1 MARKFDNS
9 QEAADKLLAEYLE
22 DIHTFFDWEGIK
34 QECLNSLEEDYEN
47 PNQLIG
53 ACYLGSIMDLFPSGK
68 YYMPWTSNQTE
79 EDTFQDEIYGEALD
93 TVANEYGLYISSGET
108 DPTDVLAYLVVD
120 KGEENETESDI

>member
-9 QEAADKLLAEYLE
+9 QEAADKLFAEYLKNIRE
-22 DIHTFFDWEGIK
+22 LFDWEGLK
-34 QECLNSLEEDYEN
+34 QECLDNLEEDYEN

-68 YYMPWTSNQTE
+68 YYTFWTSNQTE
-79 EDTFQDEIYGEALD
+79 GDTFQDGIFGEALD
-93 TVANEYGLYISSGET
+93 TVANEYGLYISSGEN

-120 KGEENETESDI
+120 KDEENETEHDS